1 MKYIV
6 NLNSVSLSDIANV
19 GGKNAGLG
27 EMLQH
32 LTASGVMVPGGFA
45 TTAEAFRRFLAQ
57 NDLGQSIYSLLDEL
71 NENDIPTL
79 QRVGE
84 EIRKEVMSQDF
95 QEDFIA
101 EVTAAYADMG
111 KDTSVAVR
119 SSATAEDLPGASFAG
134 QQQTVLNVAGIQSVL
149 EAMKIVFASLFTDR
163 AIIYRNQHGFAHNQ
177 VAMSIG
183 VQRMVLSEKAVSGVM
198 FTLDTESGFDQVVLI
213 NATYGLGEGIVSGK
227 VNPDEFCVYKPAL
240 LNGKSAILKRQLGS
254 KQFKEVSG
262 DKLGEL
268 RSVPIPRSQQEHY
281 CLTDEEI
288 ELLARYALKI
298 ETHYGKPMDI
308 EWAKD
313 SVDGKFYIVQARPE
327 TVQSQVTSSQHFQLK
342 SEGKTEIIVT
352 GKSVGERIGQGIARI
367 IASTAQMNELMPGE
381 VLVTD
386 MTDPDW
392 EPVMR
397 HAAAIVTNR
406 GGRTCHAAIVARELG
421 IPAVVGCETAT
432 QDIHTGKAIT
442 VSCAQGETGYVYR
455 GAIPFQ
461 VEELVLREMP
471 KLPISVCMIL
481 GNPERAFQ
489 YQKIPNDGVGLAR
502 LEFIISQGIS
512 IHPNACLDFDG
523 LSATLRDK
531 INRVTSAYSSPIEY
545 YISKLA
551 EGLSTI
557 AAAFYP
563 KPVIMRFSDFK
574 SNEYANLL
582 GGDLF
587 EPKEENP
594 MLGFRGTSRY
604 VSVRFRDCF
613 ALECEAVKRVRNA
626 MGLINLQIMLPFV
639 RTVSEAKEG
648 IELLKKN
655 GLSSGDIGLRV
666 YMMCEV
672 PSNVILAKEFL
683 TLFDGF
689 SIGSNDLTQLTLGI
703 DRDSELL
710 AEQFDEQDLAVKRSL
725 SKVIKLCK
733 DQGKYIGICG
743 QAPSDHPAFAQWLI
757 EQGIGS
763 ISLTPD
769 AIIPT
774 ILRLADQKTS

>member
-1 MKYIV
+1 MSITV
-6 NLNSVSLSDIANV
+6 NLNSVSLSDIATV

-27 EMLQH
+27 EMLRH
-32 LTASGVMVPGGFA
+32 LSAADVRVPGGFA
-45 TTAEAFRRFLAQ
+45 TTADAFRQFLAS
-57 NDLGQSIYSLLDEL
+57 NNLADTIDGLLVGL
-71 NENDIPTL
+71 NENDIPTV

-84 EIRKEVMSQDF
+84 EIRKRIIAQDF
-95 QEDFIA
+95 HNDFIT
-101 EVTAAYADMG
+101 EVTAAYAAMG
-111 KDTSVAVR
+111 KDVKVAIR
-119 SSATAEDLPGASFAG
+119 SSATAEDLPDVSFAG
-134 QQQTVLNVAGIQSVL
+134 QQQTVLNVVGIQNVL
-149 EAMKIVFASLFTDR
+149 DAMKIVFASLFSDR
-163 AIIYRNQHGFAHNQ
+163 AIIYRNQQGFAHKK

-183 VQRMVLSEKAVSGVM
+183 VQRMVLSEESVSGVM

-227 VNPDEFCVYKPAL
+227 INPDEFCVYKPAL
-240 LNGKSAILKRQLGS
+240 VEGKSAILKRQLGS
-254 KQFKEVSG
+254 KLTKEISG
-262 DKLGEL
+262 EKLGEL
-268 RSVPIPRSQQEHY
+268 LTVPIPRTQQEFF
-281 CLTDEEI
+281 CLKDDDIEI
-288 ELLARYALKI
+288 LARYAVKI
-298 ETHYGKPMDI
+298 EAHYGMPMQI

-313 SVDGKFYIVQARPE
+313 GIDGQFYILQTRPE
-327 TVQSQVTSSQHFQLK
+327 TVQSQTTNSLCFQLK
-342 SEGKTEIIVT
+342 YEEKTEIIVT
-352 GKSVGERIGQGIARI
+352 GKSVGERIGQGVARI
-367 IASTAQMNELMPGE
+367 IANATQIKDFIPGE

-392 EPVMR
+392 EPVLR
-397 HAAAIVTNR
+397 HASAIVTNR

-432 QDIHTGKAIT
+432 QDIHTGEAIT
-442 VSCAQGETGYVYR
+442 VSCAQGDMGYVYR
-455 GAIPFQ
+455 GTLPIQ
-461 VEELVLREMP
+461 IDELVLHEMP
-471 KLPISVCMIL
+471 KLPLGICMNL
-481 GNPERAFQ
+481 GNPKQAFH

-523 LSATLRDK
+523 LSATMRDK
-531 INRVTSAYSSPIEY
+531 ISRVTAAYSSPIEY

-587 EPKEENP
+587 EPQEENP

-613 ALECEAVKRVRNA
+613 ALECEAVKRVRND

-648 IELLKKN
+648 VDLLKKN
-655 GLSSGDIGLRV
+655 GLSSGDLGLRV

-672 PSNVILAKEFL
+672 PSNVILAEEFL
-683 TLFDGF
+683 ALFDGF

-703 DRDSELL
+703 DRDSALL
-710 AEQFDEQDLAVKRSL
+710 SEQFDEQDLAVKRSL
-725 SKVIKLCK
+725 TKVIQLCK
-733 DQGKYIGICG
+733 ASGKYIGICG
-743 QAPSDHPAFAQWLI
+743 QAPSDHPAFAEWLI

-763 ISLTPD
+763 ISLSPD
-769 AIIPT
+769 AVVPT
-774 ILRLADQKTS
+774 ILRLANKAPE